1 MARSGFGTA
10 INCIDGRVQL
20 PVIGWIRRVLALEY
34 VDLVTEPGPDKV
46 LALGPAGEKQ
56 AVRRKVELSVG
67 RHASTVVAIAAHHDC
82 LANPE
87 MEDVHRQ
94 LLRQAVDV
102 VLDWDLGVKV
112 VALWVNERWQ
122 VDVVVTRSRVR

>member
-20 PVIGWIRRVLALEY
+20 PVIGWTREVLALEY
-34 VDLVTEPGPDKV
+34 VDLITETGPDRV
-46 LALGPAGEKQ
+46 LALGPAHAAQ

-67 RHASTVVAIAAHHDC
+67 RHASTAVAIAAHHDC

-87 MEDVHRQ
+87 TEDVHRQ

-102 VLDWDLGVKV
+102 VLGWDLGVKV

-122 VDVVVTRSRVR
+122 VDVVVTRSRAG